1 MYFADN
7 NCDITSP
14 LTVVMCNV
22 NIYRYLYV
30 FKAKLAG
37 QINAESAYFH
47 LLKKKQNILQH
58 NCQNLQNIAGA
69 TIYNLVI
76 STMQ

>member
-1 MYFADN
+1 MYFDN

-14 LTVVMCNV
+14 LIVAMYNV

-37 QINAESAYFH
+37 QINAESANFL
-47 LLKKKQNILQH
+47 LLKKIQKILRH
-58 NCQNLQNIAGA
+58 NCKNLQNIAGA